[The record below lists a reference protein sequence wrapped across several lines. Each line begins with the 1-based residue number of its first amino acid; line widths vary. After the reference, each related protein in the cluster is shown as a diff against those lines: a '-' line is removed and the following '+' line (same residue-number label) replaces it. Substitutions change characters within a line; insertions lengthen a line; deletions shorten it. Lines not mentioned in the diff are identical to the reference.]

1 MKKGYLNPAKRS
13 VTSLLMLFIF
23 FVSNQESF
31 ALMFQDT
38 SQSFDEYKGRVIA
51 NDTRD
56 PLVFADV
63 SLKNSNISTITNKE
77 GGFTLKVP
85 KTLSSGSVLISYLG
99 YKTQEVPLNTLKGE
113 DNTITLEA
121 IATELSQININV
133 PKDARSLVQS
143 ALNNLGDKYV
153 DEKMSM
159 TAFYRET
166 IKKRNKNA
174 SLAEAVVKIYKEPYS
189 TLKDDAVE
197 LIKSRKNTNY
207 SRLDTLAVKLQGGP
221 FSALYSDIVKYQD
234 YIFNDEL
241 FEYYTFS
248 FDKSTELN
256 NRSVYVV
263 NFKQLPNIVTPLY
276 RGKIY
281 IDAETRALVS
291 ADYSLNVEN
300 KDEAVKL
307 FLRKKPRLVRVEP
320 EEALYRVDYK
330 STSDGKWYYSYS
342 NVQLAFRV
350 KWRKKIFGS
359 RYTLNIEMAITD
371 WTKDFASTLNRENRL
386 RPSVILSDAAS
397 GFSDPEFWGEYNII
411 EPEKSIESAIQKIS
425 KQLEKID
432 RKEKK

>member
-1 MKKGYLNPAKRS
+1 MKKGCLNPTNKS
-13 VTSLLMLFIF
+13 FTLSLILLVFLSF
-23 FVSNQESF
+23 NQKSN
-31 ALMFQDT
+31 ALSFQDVA
-38 SQSFDEYKGRVIA
+38 QSFDEYQGRVIGDDTKKVLIFA
-51 NDTRD
+51 NIS
-56 PLVFADV
+56 V
-63 SLKNSNISTITNKE
+63 KNSNISTITNKE
-77 GGFTLKVP
+77 GQFTLKVP
-85 KTLSSGSVLISYLG
+85 KSLSNSSILISYLG
-99 YKTQEVPLNTLKGE
+99 YKTQEVSLNSLRGK

-121 IATELSQININV
+121 IATELSQININAATN
-133 PKDARSLVQS
+133 ARSLVKS

-153 DEKMSM
+153 NEKMAM

-189 TLKDDAVE
+189 SSRSDAVE

-234 YIFNDEL
+234 YIFSDEL

-248 FDKSTELN
+248 FDASTELN
-256 NRSVYVV
+256 NRSVFVV

-276 RGKIY
+276 SGKIY
-281 IDAETRALVS
+281 IDAETLALVS

-307 FLRKKPRLVRVEP
+307 FLRKKPRLVKVEP

-350 KWRKKIFGS
+350 KWRKKLFGS
-359 RYTLNIEMAITD
+359 RYSLNIEMAITD
-371 WTKDFASTLNRENRL
+371 WTKNFTSTLNKDNRL
-386 RPSVILSDAAS
+386 RPSIILSDKAS

-411 EPEKSIESAIQKIS
+411 EPEKSIESAIRKIS
-425 KQLEKID
+425 RQLEKI
-432 RKEKK
+432 EKKKE

>member
-1 MKKGYLNPAKRS
+1 MKKGYLKQNK
-13 VTSLLMLFIF
+13 TSYATLLVLLTFLVF
-23 FVSNQESF
+23 NQNSS
-31 ALMFQDT
+31 ALAFQET

-51 NDTRD
+51 NDTKD

-77 GGFTLKVP
+77 GEFTLKVP
-85 KTLSSGSVLISYLG
+85 KSLSNGSVLISYLG
-99 YKTQEVPLNTLKGE
+99 YKTQEVSLNALKGE
-113 DNTITLEA
+113 VNTITLQA
-121 IATELSQININV
+121 VATQLSQININV
-133 PKDARSLVQS
+133 PKDARTLVQS
-143 ALNNLGDKYV
+143 ALKNLGDKYV

-166 IKKRNKNA
+166 IKKRNRNA

-189 TLKDDAVE
+189 TLKNDAVE

-248 FDKSTELN
+248 FDESTELN
-256 NRSVYVV
+256 NRSVYVI

-281 IDAETRALVS
+281 IDAETLALVS

-350 KWRKKIFGS
+350 KWRKKLFGS

-371 WTKDFASTLNRENRL
+371 WTKNFTSTLNRDNRL
-386 RPSVILSDAAS
+386 RPSVILTDEAS

-411 EPEKSIESAIQKIS
+411 EPEKSIESAIRKIS
-425 KQLEKID
+425 KQLEKI
-432 RKEKK
+432 EKKKE